1 MSDELST
8 NKVMVGLGAIVI
20 GLFGWFFQQLVSNN
34 SLLREAIATGQVRL
48 AVIEERLERLEDQC
62 K

>member
-20 GLFGWFFQQLVSNN
+20 GLFGWFFQQIVSNN

-62 K
+62 E

>member
-8 NKVMVGLGAIVI
+8 GKVMAGLGVIVI

>member
-1 MSDELST
+1 MSEELST
-8 NKVMVGLGAIVI
+8 GKVMAGLGVIVI
-20 GLFGWFFQQLVSNN
+20 GLFAWFFQQLVSNN

>member
-1 MSDELST
+1 MSEELST
-8 NKVMVGLGAIVI
+8 GKVMAGLGVIVI

>member
-20 GLFGWFFQQLVSNN
+20 GLFGWFFQQIVSNN

>member
-1 MSDELST
+1 MGEELST
-8 NKVMVGLGAIVI
+8 GKVMAGLGVIVI
-20 GLFGWFFQQLVSNN
+20 GLFAWFFQQLVSNN